1 MRGAACVPPAAA
13 AACSLGVKTKGGD
26 RVGSIAEASERTAHN
41 GNVSPWAG
49 QVRARALQ
57 LWRELLAKQLLNTAQ
72 IGEIVVHALQ
82 ALRSLHAPR
91 TCGLAWPGLAVPSAV
106 CAGLSG
112 TGPRL
117 SGTAP
122 KWDRA

>member
-1 MRGAACVPPAAA
+1 MP
-13 AACSLGVKTKGGD
+13 LTY
-26 RVGSIAEASERTAHN
+26 

-82 ALRSLHAPR
+82 VLRSLHAPR
-91 TCGLAWPGLAVPSAV
+91 SCGLA
-106 CAGLSG
+106 
-112 TGPRL
+112 
-117 SGTAP
+117 
-122 KWDRA
+122 